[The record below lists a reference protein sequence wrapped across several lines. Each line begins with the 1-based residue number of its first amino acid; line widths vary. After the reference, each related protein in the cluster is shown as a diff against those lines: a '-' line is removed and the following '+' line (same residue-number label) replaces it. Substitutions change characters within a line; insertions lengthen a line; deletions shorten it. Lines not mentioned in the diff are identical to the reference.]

1 MASIHDIAQ
10 RAGVSIATVS
20 RVLNGSAGV
29 RKDKSERVMEA
40 LKYFNWQPSQLG
52 RGLRTKSSGMIGLV
66 APSSEIGMY
75 TSQLLRGAGMVAASH
90 GYSVAIIFS
99 DVSQD
104 GMPGYLA
111 LAQQHKIDGLI
122 FSIPP
127 STDETIHA
135 MGVLEKEGFP
145 VVYVGKKAT
154 TYGSNVYAKYEDYTI
169 AALEYLYSMNH
180 RKILLPFYNVHAK
193 YVERAVGEMK
203 ARHADLRIE
212 CVEYA
217 AADKEAFFHTLTERY
232 VVEGGCTAITNVD
245 SENISVLIGQ
255 LACFNLSVPEDLS
268 VIVTDNSG
276 GNGCRD
282 VYPGYTANM
291 VPSESLGRGAAE
303 LLFGMLTSG
312 DMTSLTREY
321 ETELVI
327 RNSVRRF

>member
-29 RKDKSERVMEA
+29 KKDKSERVMEA

-52 RGLRTKSSGMIGLV
+52 RGLRTNSSGMIGLV

-75 TSQLLRGAGMVAASH
+75 ANQLLRGAGMVAARH

-127 STDETIHA
+127 SSDETMQA
-135 MGVLEKEGFP
+135 LDVLAGEKFP

-169 AALEYLYSMNH
+169 ASLEYLYSMNH
-180 RKILLPFYNVHAK
+180 RKILLPYYNGHAK
-193 YVERAVGEMK
+193 YVERAVGEVT
-203 ARHADLRIE
+203 AEHDDLHIE
-212 CVEYA
+212 CVEY
-217 AADKEAFFHTLTERY
+217 DIRDEESFFHTLIEHY
-232 VVEGGCTAITNVD
+232 VVEGGCSALTNVD
-245 SENISVLIGQ
+245 GENISVLLAQ
-255 LACFNLSVPEDLS
+255 LACFNLSVPVDLS
-268 VIVTDNSG
+268 VIITDNSG

-282 VYPGYTANM
+282 VHPGYTANI

-303 LLFGMLTSG
+303 LLFGMLRSG
-312 DMTSLTREY
+312 DMTSVTREY

-327 RNSVRRF
+327 RNSVRKL

>member
-29 RKDKSERVMEA
+29 RKEKSERVMEA

-135 MGVLEKEGFP
+135 MGVLEKEAFP
-145 VVYVGKKAT
+145 
-154 TYGSNVYAKYEDYTI
+154 
-169 AALEYLYSMNH
+169 
-180 RKILLPFYNVHAK
+180 
-193 YVERAVGEMK
+193 
-203 ARHADLRIE
+203 
-212 CVEYA
+212 
-217 AADKEAFFHTLTERY
+217 
-232 VVEGGCTAITNVD
+232 
-245 SENISVLIGQ
+245 
-255 LACFNLSVPEDLS
+255 LSVS
-268 VIVTDNSG
+268 V
-276 GNGCRD
+276 CRK
-282 VYPGYTANM
+282 
-291 VPSESLGRGAAE
+291 ES
-303 LLFGMLTSG
+303 
-312 DMTSLTREY
+312 Y
-321 ETELVI
+321 YI
-327 RNSVRRF
+327 RLKCLCKV